1 MPDFSSRTRGR
12 GLRRLAA
19 QQPVQQQLMQ
29 DAFSLTPDADA
40 VTKAILDKKL
50 YNADMK
56 QPMEEVNTM
65 VVDYMNKFNKDPFYA
80 FTKEG
85 RKTAQNLKAIV
96 NHPKLR
102 EWEQNTVAAEDEYKR
117 ATTNRVNKNPVVSGN
132 DVLVLKDGKRQYIS
146 LNDLKS
152 LNPQK
157 GDHPLDV
164 DSDIKDIRNKWGV
177 REGVP
182 SYDMSK
188 LDDVDQKIARAFTGL
203 GSTEQEWTAPGSEQ
217 GVTNKMTRKTNEAQL
232 STAISTLMSTG
243 LNESDRNTLKSE
255 YIKLAGAGAST
266 QGFQDWLHDSLSGMA
281 SGKLSTMRSDLPQ
294 KTIGA
299 GAGGGEDGKAYK
311 VTAAHLIFT
320 NKSGNRRVE
329 DSNLGAAQSTIGN
342 LLPMNETL
350 NASTRKS
357 PEGYASRTPMTNKI
371 FSEATDLD
379 NLSILTRGGDG
390 SWIKSPGFAQHGVIV
405 DRPGA
410 QPAMVYQYT
419 YNDANNKPSIVP
431 TRISQSI
438 LERQNAHK
446 PLTAEQEKY
455 VITRPIQE
463 AEQEVASSALSKEKK
478 AQQILNFRANVRP
491 DGTVQYLAP
500 KPWIDF
506 SMILPS
512 RRGWWDRAGGSEEK
526 DLGDQAQKAGY
537 QSKEDPRMTEYYSQ
551 YGGRANDLDPSG
563 FGHPTIADE
572 FYEVK
577 ARVPL
582 ISFEQLNTAYGG
594 DSMGSREDVDI
605 SSSGLIDN
613 YHVLHNNSAALPNQ
627 TGTASKVPTRSQIQ

>member
-1 MPDFSSRTRGR
+1 M
-12 GLRRLAA
+12 
-19 QQPVQQQLMQ
+19 
-29 DAFSLTPDADA
+29 TPDADA

-56 QPMEEVNTM
+56 QPMEEVNGM

-102 EWEQNTVAAEDEYKR
+102 EWEQNTAAAEDEYKR
-117 ATTNRVNKNPVVSGN
+117 ATANRVNKNPVVSGN

-164 DSDIKDIRNKWGV
+164 DTDIKDIRNKWGV

-217 GVTNKMTRKTNEAQL
+217 GVTNKITRKSNEAQL
-232 STAISTLMSTG
+232 STAIRTLMSTG

-266 QGFQDWLHDSLSGMA
+266 QGFQDWLHASLSGMA

-311 VTAAHLIFT
+311 LTTAHLIFADKT
-320 NKSGNRRVE
+320 GNRQIE
-329 DSNLGAAQSTIGN
+329 DSNLGAAQRTLGN
-342 LLPMNETL
+342 LMPINETL
-350 NASTRKS
+350 NTSTRKNS
-357 PEGYASRTPMTNKI
+357 EGFASRTPMTNKI
-371 FSEATDLD
+371 FSEATDLE

-390 SWIKSPGFAQHGVIV
+390 SWIKSPAFAQHGVIV

-410 QPAMVYQYT
+410 QPAVVAQYT
-419 YNDANNKPSIVP
+419 YSDVNGKPALVP

-446 PLTAEQEKY
+446 PLTAEQERY

-463 AEQEVASSALSKEKK
+463 AEQEVASSSLSKEKK
-478 AQQILNFRANVRP
+478 AEQILNFRANVRP
-491 DGTVQYLAP
+491 DKTVQYLAL
-500 KPWIDF
+500 KPWVDF
-506 SMILPS
+506 SMILPNPK
-512 RRGWWDRAGGSEEK
+512 GWGNSGVSEEARE
-526 DLGDQAQKAGY
+526 LGRVSQQAGY
-537 QSKEDPRMTEYYSQ
+537 QSKEDPRREEYYKQ
-551 YGGRANDLDPSG
+551 YAAEPTSIDPSG
-563 FGHPTIADE
+563 NTLTWDDE
-572 FYEVK
+572 FYEVR

-582 ISFEQLNTAYGG
+582 ISSEQLSAAYGG
-594 DSMGSREDVDI
+594 DSMGTREDVDI
-605 SSSGLIDN
+605 SSSGLINN
-613 YHVLHNNSAALPNQ
+613 YHVLRYDSAALPNQ
-627 TGTASKVPTRSQIQ
+627 TGAASKVPTFNQIQ